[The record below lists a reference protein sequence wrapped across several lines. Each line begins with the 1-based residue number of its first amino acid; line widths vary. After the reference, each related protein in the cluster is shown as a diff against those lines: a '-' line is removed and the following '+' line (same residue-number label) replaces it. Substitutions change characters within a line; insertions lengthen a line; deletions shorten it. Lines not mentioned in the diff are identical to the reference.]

1 MTLEQET
8 ISLHSGQV
16 VNLYKITVER
26 FNDLNK
32 SSAFASVVIIPNLQR
47 ISFKYLVNYF
57 NTSCDCVDKLW
68 P

>member
-16 VNLYKITVER
+16 VNLYTITVER

-32 SSAFASVVIIPNLQR
+32 SSVFASVVIIPNLQR

-57 NTSCDCVDKLW
+57 NTPCDCVDKLW